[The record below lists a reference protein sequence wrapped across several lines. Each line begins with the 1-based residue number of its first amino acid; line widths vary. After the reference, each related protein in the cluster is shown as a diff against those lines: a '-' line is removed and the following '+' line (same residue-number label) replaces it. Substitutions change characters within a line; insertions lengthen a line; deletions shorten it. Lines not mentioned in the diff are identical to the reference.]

1 MLEGEDTGV
10 AQQAAK
16 SFKSL
21 VQLTE
26 AVWSSEDG
34 EEYTQQIEQLLT

>member
-16 SFKSL
+16 SFKLL

-26 AVWSSEDG
+26 PVWSNEDSQ
-34 EEYTQQIEQLLT
+34 EYT